1 MFADVTSYRF
11 RKLRSVCGFLFRG
24 IFTVGSAH
32 WVTVKGEIAPP
43 EEAPILVAA
52 PHSSFFDSLAVLIS
66 GPSSVVGKIEAG
78 DIPFYGSEYACYQFK

>member
-1 MFADVTSYRF
+1 M
-11 RKLRSVCGFLFRG
+11 CGFLFRG

-32 WVTVKGEIAPP
+32 WVTVKGKIAPP

-78 DIPFYGSEYACYQFK
+78 DIPFYGSEYIFYQFKYNESILLMRTLT